1 MTGPNE
7 PNNGTG
13 QPPPV
18 RNAQTL
24 GYLCDLIHELKH
36 LADRSGQRT
45 LSAILAAVAYAG
57 LANVVVFIGMM
68 MALFFLFGLVA
79 PNFNALAMEPQ
90 GDNAGMASSVVG
102 FASTAAGALAGGIIG
117 HLFNGTVL
125 PLALGFLALSL
136 LAFAVVVSIEGPRG
150 VFHPGR

>member
-18 RNAQTL
+18 RSAPTL

-45 LSAILAAVAYAG
+45 LSAILAA
-57 LANVVVFIGMM
+57 
-68 MALFFLFGLVA
+68 ALVEA
-79 PNFNALAMEPQ
+79 RIQND
-90 GDNAGMASSVVG
+90 DNS
-102 FASTAAGALAGGIIG
+102 
-117 HLFNGTVL
+117 H
-125 PLALGFLALSL
+125 
-136 LAFAVVVSIEGPRG
+136 
-150 VFHPGR
+150 